1 MKYFGDFHVGDLI
14 VTRGRT
20 ITETD
25 IVNFAYLTGD
35 WHPLHT
41 NAEYAKGTVFGERI
55 AHGMLTLSLG
65 TGLWANLLAD
75 WAFIAFYG
83 SDGIR
88 FMKPVKIGDTLHV
101 EFEVVKKQEKDQ
113 GRGLVHFRQSIK
125 NQRGEL
131 VSVAIFILMFAK
143 ETGS

>member
-1 MKYFGDFHVGDLI
+1 MKYFEDFQVGDLI

-20 ITETD
+20 VTEAD

-41 NAEYAKGTVFGERI
+41 NAEYARETIFGERI
-55 AHGMLTLSLG
+55 AHGMLILSLG
-65 TGLWANLLAD
+65 TGLWANLLTD

-101 EFEVVKKQEKDQ
+101 NFEVVGRQEKDA
-113 GRGLVHFRQSIK
+113 GRGIIHFRQLMK
-125 NQRGEL
+125 NQRGED
-131 VSVAIFILMFAK
+131 VSVGIFKLMFAK
-143 ETGS
+143 R